1 MCCEERRINPVFLI
15 KTRVFMKTDFFL
27 LIVFTAFVVFN
38 VVVFLF
44 FRFFVKDEPAIS
56 KNDRR
61 KNREAKSVSDA
72 QTDDGGVSVSA

>member
-1 MCCEERRINPVFLI
+1 MFLI